1 MADDKVKSE
10 VTGDESVP
18 YENWKEYEKAV
29 EEGKEIIPELP
40 KQRPNERYAFNVD
53 EALDTIDLTFGGYT
67 PSEDALNFFN
77 IVRLVMGEDP
87 EVDNGLMHYFLV
99 DLVYGNIKR
108 ECWMPDMI

>member
-53 EALDTIDLTFGGYT
+53 EALDTID
-67 PSEDALNFFN
+67 
-77 IVRLVMGEDP
+77 
-87 EVDNGLMHYFLV
+87 
-99 DLVYGNIKR
+99 
-108 ECWMPDMI
+108 